1 MIEHPTMKTTR
12 PLIVAAMLAVA
23 PFASAKELNLF
34 AWSEYIP
41 QSVIDGFTEE
51 TGIKVNYETYDSNE
65 AMIAKLVGGGG
76 EYDLIQPSE
85 YAVEA
90 LAQAGRLEVIDRA
103 NVPNFANLSPQYLD
117 QPFDAGN
124 KFSVPYM
131 VGTVGIAVNT
141 EKVKEPVAGYADF
154 FSDKY
159 KGRLVVLDDGR
170 EIVSWALAAKG
181 RSINDITAETLAE
194 VKPLI
199 ASWLKNVKLFDSASP
214 KTALLN
220 GEVDMGIVWSGEGAI
235 LVQEDAKFAYILPKE
250 GAHMFIDSLCIPKG
264 AKNKAAAEAFIN
276 YILKPEVSKIISD
289 EFPYTN
295 PNLEARKLLTEEQLK
310 NGASYPAAGKLET
323 FKEIGEVSSLIDD
336 LITEL
341 KSDL

>member
-1 MIEHPTMKTTR
+1 MKR

-23 PFASAKELNLF
+23 SFTSAQELNLF

-51 TGIKVNYETYDSNE
+51 TGIKVNYETYSSNE

-85 YAVEA
+85 YAIEA
-90 LAQAGRLEVIDRA
+90 LAAAGKLAPLDRA
-103 NVPNFANLSPQYLD
+103 NIPNFSNLSPQYLD
-117 QPFDAGN
+117 LPFDPAN
-124 KFSVPYM
+124 KYSVPYM

-141 EKVKEPVAGYADF
+141 AKVTKPITGYADF
-154 FSDKY
+154 FSDAH

-170 EIVSWALAAKG
+170 EIVSWALATKG
-181 RSINDITAETLAE
+181 RSINDITPETLAE
-194 VKPLI
+194 VRPLI
-199 ASWLKNVKLFDSASP
+199 ASWLKNVKLFDSDSP

-235 LVQEDAKFAYILPKE
+235 LIQEDPKFVYILPKE
-250 GAHMFIDSLCIPKG
+250 GAHMFIDSLAIPAG
-264 AKNKAAAEAFIN
+264 AKNKAAAEKFIN
-276 YILKPEVSKIISD
+276 YILKPEVSQAISD

-295 PNLEARKLLTEEQLK
+295 PNLAARKLLTEEQLK
-310 NGASYPAAGKLET
+310 NGASYPATGKLET
-323 FKEIGEVSSLIDD
+323 FKEIGDVATQIDD
-336 LITEL
+336 LMTEL
-341 KSDL
+341 KSEL

>member
-1 MIEHPTMKTTR
+1 MMLGR
-12 PLIVAAMLAVA
+12 ALAAGLVAPLGAVAADE
-23 PFASAKELNLF
+23 ELNLF
-34 AWSEYIP
+34 AWSEYVP
-41 QSVIDGFTEE
+41 QSVLDGFTKE
-51 TGIKVNYETYDSNE
+51 TGIQVNYESYASNE
-65 AMIAKLVGGGG
+65 EMLAKLMSGASS
-76 EYDLIQPSE
+76 YDLIQPSE

-90 LAQAGRLEVIDRA
+90 LAQAGRLEALDRA
-103 NVPNFANLSPQYLD
+103 NIPNFSNLSPQYLN

-141 EKVKEPVAGYADF
+141 GKVKEPITGYVDF

-181 RSINDITAETLAE
+181 RSINDITPATLAE
-194 VKPLI
+194 VRPLI

-235 LVQEDAKFAYILPKE
+235 LVQEDPKFAYVLPKE

-276 YILKPEVSKIISD
+276 YILKPEVSKVISD

-295 PNLEARKLLTEEQLK
+295 PNLEARKLLTEAQLK
-310 NGASYPAAGKLET
+310 NGASYPAKGKLET
-323 FKEIGEVSSLIDD
+323 FKEIGAVSTLIDD

>member
-1 MIEHPTMKTTR
+1 MKTKH
-12 PLIVAAMLAVA
+12 PLIVAALLVAA

-90 LAQAGRLEVIDRA
+90 LAKAGRLEVINRA
-103 NVPNFANLSPQYLD
+103 NVPNFANLSAQYLD
-117 QPFDAGN
+117 QPFDPAN
-124 KFSVPYM
+124 KYSVPYM

-141 EKVKEPVAGYADF
+141 AKVKEPVTGYADF

-181 RSINDITAETLAE
+181 RSINDITPETLAE

-235 LVQEDAKFAYILPKE
+235 LVQEDAKFAYVLPKE

-264 AKNKAAAEAFIN
+264 AKNKAEAEAFIN

-295 PNLEARKLLTEEQLK
+295 PNLAARKLLTEEQLK

-323 FKEIGEVSSLIDD
+323 FKEIGEVSSLVDD

>member
-1 MIEHPTMKTTR
+1 MKTTH

-76 EYDLIQPSE
+76 EYDLVQPSE

-90 LAQAGRLEVIDRA
+90 LAQAGKLAVIDRA
-103 NVPNFANLSPQYLD
+103 NIPNFSNLSAQYLD
-117 QPFDAGN
+117 QPFDPAN
-124 KFSVPYM
+124 KYSVPYM

-141 EKVKEPVAGYADF
+141 EKVKTPVTGYADF
-154 FSDKY
+154 FSDRY

-170 EIVSWALAAKG
+170 EIVSWALATKG
-181 RSINDITAETLAE
+181 RSINDITPATLAE

-235 LVQEDAKFAYILPKE
+235 LVKEDPKFVYILPKE
-250 GAHMFIDSLCIPKG
+250 GAHMFIDSLCIPLG
-264 AKNKAAAEAFIN
+264 AKNKAEAEAFIN
-276 YILKPEVSKIISD
+276 YILRPEVSKVISD

-295 PNLEARKLLTEEQLK
+295 PNLEARKLLSEAQLK

-323 FKEIGEVSSLIDD
+323 FKEIGAVSSEIDD

-341 KSDL
+341 KSEL